1 MKTKYFTK
9 IWGTILVSSSLL
21 INSCEDFLDLKPTSS
36 IVGENAISDART
48 ARAAVTGIYAQFKS
62 LYSSSNS
69 INALAQLPGDNV
81 RFGGTQTQSVQLDN
95 NAIPS
100 DNLSI
105 ITVYQNLYSLINRAN
120 WVIADI
126 GKVTDVSLTQ
136 DEKDKLSG
144 EAYFGRG
151 YAYFELARGWGD
163 AQIQTTPTTDLSTI
177 KGITRSPRA
186 AVYAQAIADLE
197 EAEKRLPEDNI
208 TRNRAQKSTA
218 RAIRAKVHLYA
229 EQWELS
235 EQYASLVIANN
246 KYELAY
252 PYKAFFTSPFSSK
265 ESVFELNYSST
276 DKNNHWSSWFPSSLS
291 GSYEFIPTQ
300 QLIDLLSNP
309 ATAGGR
315 SALIKTAGNYTYGVL
330 YNTNSGATQG
340 TDPEYIIRIADLYL
354 IRAEAKARKASHDYA
369 GAIADLNIIRERAEL
384 TPFPFSITDE
394 TTILRAIEDER
405 RLEFAFEADRWY
417 DLARTGRAV
426 EALGVHK
433 DYLLF
438 PIPKYD
444 IESDPDLG
452 GRNNPGY

>member
-1 MKTKYFTK
+1 MKTTYFTK
-9 IWGTILVSSSLL
+9 FSEIVLASFFLFFSSCS
-21 INSCEDFLDLKPTSS
+21 DFLDLKPTSS

-62 LYSSSNS
+62 LYSASNS
-69 INALAQLPGDNV
+69 INALALLPGDNV

-95 NAIPS
+95 NAVPA
-100 DNLSI
+100 DNLSV
-105 ITVYQNLYSLINRAN
+105 ITVYQNLYSLVNRAN

-136 DEKDKLSG
+136 TEKDKLLG

-163 AQIQTTPTTDLSTI
+163 AQIQTVPTTDLDKI
-177 KGITRSPRA
+177 KGIVRSPRA
-186 AVYAQAIADLE
+186 DVYAQAIADLE
-197 EAEKRLPEDNI
+197 EAEKLLPEDNT
-208 TRNRAQKSTA
+208 TRNRAQKSVA
-218 RAIRAKVHLYA
+218 SAIRAKVHLYTG
-229 EQWELS
+229 QWES
-235 EQYASLVIANN
+235 AEQYASLVIANG
-246 KYELAY
+246 KYELAH
-252 PYKAFFTSPFSSK
+252 PYGAFFTPPFDTE

-276 DKNNHWSSWFPSSLS
+276 DRNNHWSTWFPSSLS

-300 QLIDLLSNP
+300 ELIDLLSNP
-309 ATAGGR
+309 ATGGGR
-315 SALIKTAGNYTYGVL
+315 NALLKTAGNYTYGVL
-330 YNTNSGATQG
+330 YNTHSGATQG

-354 IRAEAKARKASHDYA
+354 IRAEARARKTSHDYA
-369 GAIADLNIIRERAEL
+369 GAIADLNVIRERAEL
-384 TPFPFSITDE
+384 SPFPAGVTDE

-426 EALGVHK
+426 EVLGVNK
-433 DYLLF
+433 AYLLF

-452 GRNNPGY
+452 GENNPGY

>member
-1 MKTKYFTK
+1 MKTKYFIKFSGIVFAST
-9 IWGTILVSSSLL
+9 LL
-21 INSCEDFLDLKPTSS
+21 ILGSCSDFLDLKPTSS

-48 ARAAVTGIYAQFKS
+48 ARAAVTGIYSQFKS

-69 INALAQLPGDNV
+69 INALALLPGDNV

-95 NAIPS
+95 NAIPT

-105 ITVYQNLYSLINRAN
+105 ITVYLNLYSLINRAN
-120 WVIADI
+120 WVISDVGKITDI
-126 GKVTDVSLTQ
+126 SLSQ
-136 DEKDKLSG
+136 AEKDQLLG

-151 YAYFELARGWGD
+151 YAYFELARGWGA
-163 AQIQTTPTTDLSTI
+163 AQIQTVPTTDLGKI
-177 KGITRSPRA
+177 KGIARSPRA
-186 AVYAQAIADLE
+186 DVYAQAIADLE
-197 EAEKRLPEDNI
+197 EAENLLPEDNT
-208 TRNRAQKSTA
+208 TRNRAQKSAA

-229 EQWELS
+229 GQWES
-235 EQYASLVIANN
+235 AEQYANLVIANN
-246 KYELAY
+246 KYEPAR
-252 PYKAFFTSPFSSK
+252 PYKAFFTPPFNTK

-276 DKNNHWSSWFPSSLS
+276 DKNNHWSPWFPSSLS

-300 QLIDLLSNP
+300 ELIDLLTNP
-309 ATAGGR
+309 VTAGGR
-315 SALIKTAGNYTYGVL
+315 GELVKTEGNYTYGAL
-330 YNTNSGATQG
+330 YNTNSGAAQG

-354 IRAEAKARKASHDYA
+354 IRAEAKARKTAHDYA

-384 TPFPFSITDE
+384 TPFPTHITDE
-394 TTILRAIEDER
+394 KVILQAIEDER

-426 EALGVHK
+426 EVLGVSE

-444 IESDPDLG
+444 IESDADLG
-452 GRNNPGY
+452 GVNNPGY

>member
-1 MKTKYFTK
+1 MKRKYISQIF
-9 IWGTILVSSSLL
+9 GTIFVSIPLFFSSC
-21 INSCEDFLDLKPTSS
+21 NDFLDLKPTSS
-36 IVGENAISDART
+36 IAGENAIIDART
-48 ARAAVTGIYAQFKS
+48 ARAAVTGIYAQLKS
-62 LYSSSNS
+62 LYSASNS
-69 INALAQLPGDNV
+69 INSLALLPGDNV

-126 GKVTDVSLTQ
+126 GKITDIALAQ
-136 DEKDKLSG
+136 AEKEKLLG

-163 AQIQTTPTTDLSTI
+163 AQIQTLPTTDLSTI
-177 KGITRSPRA
+177 RGIGRSPRVD
-186 AVYAQAIADLE
+186 VYQQAIDDLE
-197 EAEKRLPEDNI
+197 EAEKLLPEDNT
-208 TRNRAQKSTA
+208 TRNRAQKSAA

-229 EQWELS
+229 EQWELA
-235 EQYASLVIANN
+235 EQYANQVIANN
-246 KYELAY
+246 KYELAH
-252 PYKAFFTSPFSSK
+252 PYGAFFTPPFDAK

-276 DKNNHWSSWFPSSLS
+276 DKNSHWSPWFPSSLS

-315 SALIKTAGNYTYGVL
+315 GALIKTAGSYTYGVL
-330 YNTNSGATQG
+330 YNTHAGAAQG

-354 IRAEAKARKASHDYA
+354 IRAEARARKTAHDYA
-369 GAIADLNIIRERAEL
+369 GAIADLNIIRTRAEL
-384 TPFPFSITDE
+384 APFPTGVTDK
-394 TTILRAIEDER
+394 TAILHAIEDER

-426 EALGVHK
+426 EVLGVQS

-452 GRNNPGY
+452 GTNNPGY